1 MGPAIR
7 LAVPAAWACLALC
20 GASPAQRGEEP
31 FFPVS
36 VTYASEP
43 GTARDA
49 IAGDLQSIRG
59 LGFNTITTTLRWSD
73 AEPSRGQYQFEMLDR
88 MFELA
93 AQAGLRVV
101 LRIDTSASPDWLL
114 RRYPDGRF
122 ISEVA
127 PTAGGLRGCLD
138 HADLRADA
146 LTFVAAATG
155 HVTRHAMWHAVDV
168 GSEPPAGL
176 CSCPHTRRR
185 YKEWSKTSGDAD
197 RAAFVRFS
205 RREELKQLIEATS
218 ARGARP
224 AASHARIPSLLQPAM
239 GAWPGQDDWQMSG
252 EADPYGTSISS
263 ALARGHHLLA
273 LALDDL
279 DGATRPRGWWM
290 SADATVPAADARMLA
305 WSAVARG
312 ARGLTI
318 AKWREADLFAGV
330 IRRNPALFAQL
341 RPRPARIA
349 ILYDPRG
356 KRAGGAGESL
366 PDSDYDQIVA
376 VYRALFARNIPVDF
390 VHHDEAASGRL
401 DGYRVIVGSSHDPLP
416 AQVAEAVKA
425 RAAAG
430 STFVDAAREK
440 LTADRVVQLAL
451 EAGVAPDVRLD
462 TAHGLVETRFLESR
476 NVLMLIGI
484 NHGDWSQKVTM
495 RFAPDT
501 QEAIWVNLETGAGVN
516 FVAGPDGPTY
526 NYWFRPRDAL
536 VLMIRKDI
544 R

>member
-7 LAVPAAWACLALC
+7 LAVPAAWACLALF
-20 GASPAQRGEEP
+20 GASSAQRGEEP
-31 FFPVS
+31 FFPVG

-43 GTARDA
+43 GAARDA
-49 IAGDLQSIRG
+49 VAGDLQAIRG
-59 LGFNTITTTLRWSD
+59 LGFNTITTTVRWSD
-73 AEPSRGQYQFEMLDR
+73 AELARGQYRFEMLGR
-88 MFELA
+88 VFELA

-101 LRIDTSASPDWLL
+101 LRIDTTSSPDWLL

-122 ISEVA
+122 ISEA
-127 PTAGGLRGCLD
+127 LPTAGGSRGCLD
-138 HADLRADA
+138 HADLRAAA
-146 LTFVAAATG
+146 LAFVAAATG
-155 HVTRHAMWHAVDV
+155 HVSRQAAWHAVDV
-168 GSEPPAGL
+168 GSEPPAGF
-176 CSCPHTRRR
+176 CSCPLTRRR
-185 YKEWSKTSGDAD
+185 YEEWSKTSGDSD

-218 ARGARP
+218 ARGARL
-224 AASHARIPSLLQPAM
+224 AGSHARVPSLLQPAM
-239 GAWPGQDDWQMSG
+239 GAWPGQDDWLMSA

-263 ALARGHHLLA
+263 EVARGHHLLA
-273 LALDDL
+273 LALDGL
-279 DGATRPRGWWM
+279 AGATRPRGWWM
-290 SADATVPAADARMLA
+290 SADATVPASDARMLG

-318 AKWREADLFAGV
+318 ARWREAGLFAGV
-330 IRRNPALFAQL
+330 ITRNPALFAQL
-341 RPRPARIA
+341 RPRAARIA

-356 KRAGGAGESL
+356 QGAGRAGESRT
-366 PDSDYDQIVA
+366 DSDSGHIAA
-376 VYRALFARNIPVDF
+376 VHRALFARNIPVDF
-390 VHHDEAASGRL
+390 VHYDEAASGRL
-401 DGYRVIVGSSHDPLP
+401 DGYRVIVGASHEPLP

-430 STFVDAAREK
+430 STIVDAAREK
-440 LTADRVVQLAL
+440 LTADRVVQRAL
-451 EAGVAPDVRLD
+451 EPGVAPDVRLD
-462 TAHGLVETRFLESR
+462 SAHGLVETRFLEST

-484 NHGDWSQKVTM
+484 NHSDSSQKVTM

-516 FVAGPDGPTY
+516 FVASPEGPTY
-526 NYWFRPRDAL
+526 SYWFRPRDAL